1 MPDPNLFRLNG
12 VPFSWQSCAH
22 FFNGIPYKGIT
33 SATFKETR
41 EVKLVHAG
49 QQDGTPLGITA
60 GMYKVENTSFT
71 LLRESAHA
79 LLADLTVFGL
89 GSYGDASFTYIC
101 QTFEPTIPP
110 ALPGVPSTTIVT
122 GCRITGIEEKQE
134 LGTDELVTQIDVQA
148 LYVLRTFGGVPL
160 KLWSTIRTLLP

>member
-1 MPDPNLFRLNG
+1 MPDPNLVRING
-12 VPFSWQSCAH
+12 VPYAWQSCAH

-33 SATFKETR
+33 AATFKETR
-41 EVKLVHAG
+41 EVKLVHAA

-79 LLADLTVFGL
+79 LLADLTVFGA
-89 GSYGDASFTYIC
+89 GSYGDASFLYTL
-101 QTFEPTIPP
+101 QLFEPTVLPNTP
-110 ALPGVPSTTIVT
+110 AIPSTTIVT

-148 LYVLRTFGGVPL
+148 LYIIRTFGGLPL